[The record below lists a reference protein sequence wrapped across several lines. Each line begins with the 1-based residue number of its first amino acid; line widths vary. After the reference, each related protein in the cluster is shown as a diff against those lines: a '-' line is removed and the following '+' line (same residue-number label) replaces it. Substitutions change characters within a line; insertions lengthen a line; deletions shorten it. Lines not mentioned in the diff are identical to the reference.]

1 MSREWTEQDSI
12 DLDVEMVLA
21 GARMPLDGEARDRV
35 IRAFAAR
42 GLNGIEIAERLRA
55 TPKAIQSRARK
66 IGVALNQ
73 ARIDARTY
81 LTRAECER
89 IIRMPKGTAKTRKPQ
104 LMIGVE
110 GRSGGAWLR

>member
-1 MSREWTEQDSI
+1 MQGEWTEQDSI

-21 GARMPLDGEARDRV
+21 GARMPLEGEARDRA

-42 GLNGIEIAERLRA
+42 GLNCTEIAARLR
-55 TPKAIQSRARK
+55 TTTKAIQSRARK
-66 IGVALNQ
+66 IGIAWFE
-73 ARIDARTY
+73 ARNGARTH

-89 IIRMPKGTAKTRKPQ
+89 IIRMPKGAAKTRSPQ

-110 GRSGGAWLR
+110 GRSGGAWRA